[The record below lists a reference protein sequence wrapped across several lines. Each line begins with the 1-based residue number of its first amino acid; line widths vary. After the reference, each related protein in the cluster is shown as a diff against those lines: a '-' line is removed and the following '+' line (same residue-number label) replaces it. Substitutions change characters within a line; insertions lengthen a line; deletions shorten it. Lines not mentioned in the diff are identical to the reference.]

1 MKTPSGPSIDN
12 ASLGIV
18 ERFDITR
25 VSKRMLFGQDNKEMK
40 FTPAGLRYL
49 KAEVGDT
56 FYMFDGGLVGIAK
69 PDVLKSTAKLNEN
82 ARFFG
87 GFIDARR
94 RSIKSQYYVRAIY
107 ENDQL
112 FWVAA
117 FPYATL
123 SAM

>member
-1 MKTPSGPSIDN
+1 MKTPSGPITNN

-18 ERFDITR
+18 ERFVITR
-25 VSKRMLFGQDNKEMK
+25 VSKRMLFGGENKEMK
-40 FTPAGLRYL
+40 FTPAGLRHL

-69 PDVLKSTAKLNEN
+69 PDTLLTTAKLNEN

-87 GFIDARR
+87 GFIDARQ
-94 RSIKSQYYVRAIY
+94 RSIKSHYHVRAIY

-112 FWVAA
+112 YWVAA

-123 SAM
+123 SAL